1 VQLNATT
8 LKKHTGISIE
18 RDMTQ
23 HCLYYHSRDRAFKWL
38 IMPIKS
44 ISGFT
49 NTGGN
54 DKIPYPMAYKSIKD
68 WPEDERPRERLL
80 TKGADIMSDAQL
92 IAIIL
97 RTGGHGKSA
106 MDMAMELI
114 EKFGSLKKIEQASLS
129 EICSLKGIGRAK
141 AAQLRA
147 SLELGKRLL
156 DDTGGKGPAFSA
168 GKDVYAYF
176 RPRLSGLKKEVFHC
190 AMLDVKNRLIR
201 DSRISEGT
209 LTSSLIHP
217 REAFREAI
225 KESAASVIFVH
236 NHPSGDPQPSRED
249 ILITGKLESAGE
261 TVGIRVVD
269 HIIIGDSEY
278 TSMLEKGY
286 LKGK

>member
-1 VQLNATT
+1 MKERSNGRECPHSQKKISLSKRSSANSFFQCGLIT
-8 LKKHTGISIE
+8 L
-18 RDMTQ
+18 
-23 HCLYYHSRDRAFKWL
+23 
-38 IMPIKS
+38 
-44 ISGFT
+44 SGFT
-49 NTGGN
+49 NIEGN
-54 DKIPYPMAYKSIKD
+54 DKIPYPMAHKSIKD

-80 TKGADIMSDAQL
+80 KKGADTMSDAQL

-97 RTGGHGKSA
+97 RTGGQGKSA
-106 MDMAMELI
+106 MKMAMELV
-114 EKFGSLKKIEQASLS
+114 EKFGSLRKIEQASLP
-129 EICSLKGIGRAK
+129 EICSLKGMGLAK
-141 AAQLRA
+141 AAQLMA

-156 DDTGGKGPAFSA
+156 SSAESKGPAFST

-176 RPRLSGLKKEVFHC
+176 HPRLSGLKKEVFHC
-190 AMLDVKNRLIR
+190 AMLDVKNRLIK

-249 ILITGKLESAGE
+249 ILITGKLEGAGE
-261 TVGIRVVD
+261 TVGIRVLD

>member
-1 VQLNATT
+1 
-8 LKKHTGISIE
+8 
-18 RDMTQ
+18 
-23 HCLYYHSRDRAFKWL
+23 
-38 IMPIKS
+38 MPIKS

-54 DKIPYPMAYKSIKD
+54 DKIPYLMAYKSIKD

-80 TKGADIMSDAQL
+80 KKGADIMSDAQL

-114 EKFGSLKKIEQASLS
+114 EKFGSLKKMEQASLS

-156 DDTGGKGPAFSA
+156 NDTGGKGPAFSA

-176 RPRLSGLKKEVFHC
+176 RPRFSGLKKEVFHC

-261 TVGIRVVD
+261 TVGIRVLD